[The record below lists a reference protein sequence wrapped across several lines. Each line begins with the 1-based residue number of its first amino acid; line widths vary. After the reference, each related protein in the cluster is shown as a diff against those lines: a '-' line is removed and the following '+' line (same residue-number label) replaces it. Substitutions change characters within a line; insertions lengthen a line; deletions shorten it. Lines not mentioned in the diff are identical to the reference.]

1 MLPRAEKIEAAL
13 IGLSV
18 AVVALESTHF
28 PESLEAGALVAGAA
42 LALLLQGFARD
53 VCSLAHG
60 GRDRVPGE
68 SAACICAE
76 STVGLS
82 GVLVG
87 LAFTLAGVGGAIA
100 LKQWVWPVLAA
111 LVWSQGFMMKD
122 FVIQWRPWAI
132 RRIKD
137 HGSIIV
143 KLR

>member
-1 MLPRAEKIEAAL
+1 L

-18 AVVALESTHF
+18 AVVALESKHL
-28 PESLEAGALVAGAA
+28 PESLETGTLVVGAA

-53 VCSLAHG
+53 VYLLA
-60 GRDRVPGE
+60 RSRRNRVPCE

-87 LAFTLAGVGGAIA
+87 LAFTLEGVGSIIV
-100 LKQWVWPVLAA
+100 LKWWVWPVLASF
-111 LVWSQGFMMKD
+111 VWSLGFIMKD

-132 RRIKD
+132 RRIED
-137 HGSIIV
+137 HGSIII

>member
-1 MLPRAEKIEAAL
+1 MSPRAEKIEAGL
-13 IGLSV
+13 IGLAV

-28 PESLEAGALVAGAA
+28 PESLETGVLVAGAA
-42 LALLLQGFARD
+42 LALLLQGFVRD
-53 VCSLAHG
+53 VCLLVR
-60 GRDRVPGE
+60 GRSGRVPGE
-68 SAACICAE
+68 SAACICVE

-87 LAFTLAGVGGAIA
+87 LAFTLAGVGSSIA
-100 LKQWVWPVLAA
+100 LKRWVWPVLAL
-111 LVWSQGFMMKD
+111 LVWSLGFMMKD

-132 RRIKD
+132 RKIED